1 MQILAHLLLFSAPL
15 HLMPQLHHGKI
26 QLNLCLRPVSLQI
39 LTEEVSHDVP
49 ASLHKGLLPVLV
61 RTGRQLTYCPRQL
74 PQLGERLDNRDSRL
88 YRLIPLK
95 IVASI
100 YRPFSVNAFGST
112 DEYLSL
118 SRRSKFLTTSRF
130 SSTSSCSIYPY
141 GNFFGLFLTT

>member
-15 HLMPQLHHGKI
+15 HFMPQLHHSKI
-26 QLNLCLRPVSLQI
+26 QLNLCLRPVRLQI

-49 ASLHKGLLPVLV
+49 LLCI
-61 RTGRQLTYCPRQL
+61 RDFCPYLSGQADSS
-74 PQLGERLDNRDSRL
+74 PIVRDSSRSL
-88 YRLIPLK
+88 ANASIIEIVASIALSPFR

-118 SRRSKFLTTSRF
+118 SRRSKFLTTSCF
-130 SSTSSCSIYPY
+130 SSTSSCSIYP
-141 GNFFGLFLTT
+141 G